1 MTRSTPSLSSS
12 GNMRPASTMMRSSPS
27 SKTIMFLPISPRP
40 PRGITR
46 SFPVMLEEPHLLWL
60 RLRSR
65 LRRRSACGGRPLQHR
80 RYLSEVFF
88 DHLAHVARVQR
99 RRRVVH
105 GDEVDAVLHLRLAV
119 HLADGVARG
128 EPGQG
133 VAPQAHD
140 DPGLYQLDLPLEVL
154 SAGIDLP
161 GERVAVVRRATL
173 DDVRDEHLVA
183 AQTDGRDQLVQE
195 APGRADQGARLLV
208 LVEAR
213 RLAHEQ
219 HFGVRWAFTGDS
231 VGAGAAEVAVRA
243 GGDSLV

>member
-1 MTRSTPSLSSS
+1 MTRSTPSISSS

-46 SFPVMLEEPHLLWL
+46 SFSAMLEESHLLRL

-65 LRRRSACGGRPLQHR
+65 LFRRRLAGPLQHR
-80 RYLSEVFF
+80 RYLAEVFF

-161 GERVAVVRRATL
+161 GQRVAGVRRAAL

-183 AQTDGRDQLVQE
+183 AQADGRDEFVQE
-195 APGRADQGARLLV
+195 ASGRADEGTRLLV